1 MQAIPA
7 AKVTASH
14 CVVAVP
20 GSKATFIVT
29 SSKADFKKPGGL
41 FVPFFMV
48 KEAVLE
54 NDKANMEKTSI
65 KFEDPKCVIPCYR
78 NKRAVEA
85 GQEILLEVSK
95 PKKKAKT

>member
-7 AKVTASH
+7 AKLTASH
-14 CVVAVP
+14 CVVAVS
-20 GSKATFIVT
+20 GSSATFIVT

-54 NDKANMEKTSI
+54 SDKGNMEKATI
-65 KFEDPKCVIPCYR
+65 KYGDPQCVIPIYR
-78 NKRAVEA
+78 NKRAVET

-95 PKKKAKT
+95 SKKKAKT